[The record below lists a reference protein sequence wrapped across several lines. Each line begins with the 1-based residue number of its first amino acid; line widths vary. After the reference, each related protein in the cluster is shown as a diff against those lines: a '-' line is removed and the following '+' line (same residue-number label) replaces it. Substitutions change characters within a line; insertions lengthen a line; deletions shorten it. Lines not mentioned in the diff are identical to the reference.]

1 MKYQNILPNGKV
13 QCTICPRNCRLSEG
27 QEGFCHVRKNVNQN
41 IELVSYGYNTGLAI
55 DPIEKKPLYH
65 FYPTSS
71 ILSFGTLGCNM
82 GCLFCQNWN
91 ISKNK
96 SDPKKLNKTSPDEI
110 IEIAKKYNC
119 KSVAFTYNDPII
131 FFEYAID
138 TAKLCRENNIK
149 TVAVTSGFMNK
160 EPAKEFFEFMD
171 GANIDLKG
179 FSRNFY
185 NKNCL
190 AKIEPVL
197 ETINYAVNKTN
208 CHIELTTMLI
218 EGENDSPDEIEAE
231 CNWILENLG
240 DCVPIHFSA
249 FFPRYKFEDRN
260 PTNFETLIN
269 AYNIAKSMGIKYVYT
284 GNLSNIETSTTY
296 CKNCR
301 KPIIKR
307 NGYQMLEYNIENGKC
322 KYCSTKLDGRF

>member
-119 KSVAFTYNDPII
+119 KSIAFTYNDPII

-185 NKNCL
+185 KKNCL

-218 EGENDSPDEIEAE
+218 
-231 CNWILENLG
+231 
-240 DCVPIHFSA
+240 
-249 FFPRYKFEDRN
+249 
-260 PTNFETLIN
+260 
-269 AYNIAKSMGIKYVYT
+269 
-284 GNLSNIETSTTY
+284 
-296 CKNCR
+296 
-301 KPIIKR
+301 
-307 NGYQMLEYNIENGKC
+307 
-322 KYCSTKLDGRF
+322 